1 MTEGGDWRQMR
12 PRSDLTHLGP
22 LGRRAPLI
30 DGRPVPLRGHEVRRV
45 GGFAKGDRIFH
56 QKFGYGTVRAVED
69 NKLAIS
75 FDKAG
80 EKMVMDAFVSKADP
94 PLAD

>member
-1 MTEGGDWRQMR
+1 MEQETPPQRGQKV
-12 PRSDLTHLGP
+12 
-22 LGRRAPLI
+22 RRA
-30 DGRPVPLRGHEVRRV
+30 

-80 EKMVMDAFVSKADP
+80 DKRVMDAFVERVTQ
-94 PLAD
+94 